1 MIWSSRTKQVVHR
14 RGDVLRAVVRA
25 ANSRLDGTLPM
36 DVPGVADTFRDE
48 LDLTG
53 ALQLR
58 WHALMAG
65 NIERAIAEEPGE
77 HNTLRVGEDA
87 ELEDIVL
94 GAWHAARAEMPG
106 VRLVLDTL
114 AKEPTSPEMA
124 EALDIANRKD
134 WALLAVMAGKASA
147 QDSDAAE
154 VGRWLEAK
162 VRRTDFQPPVK
173 QIVRLS
179 LRERIKLSLA
189 V

>member
-1 MIWSSRTKQVVHR
+1 MVRSSHTKQVAYR
-14 RGDVLRAVVRA
+14 RGDVLRAVGQA
-25 ANSRLDGTLPM
+25 ANSRLDGCLPM
-36 DVPGVADTFRDE
+36 DVPGVSETFRDE

-65 NIERAIAEEPGE
+65 NIERALAEEPGE
-77 HNTLRVGEDA
+77 HNALRVGEDA

-94 GAWHAARAEMPG
+94 GAWHDARAAMPG

-134 WALLAVMAGKASA
+134 RALLAVMAGKASA
-147 QDSDAAE
+147 QDSEAAE

-162 VRRTDFQPPVK
+162 VRRSDFQPPVK
-173 QIVRLS
+173 QLVRLS
-179 LRERIKLSLA
+179 LRERIRLSLA